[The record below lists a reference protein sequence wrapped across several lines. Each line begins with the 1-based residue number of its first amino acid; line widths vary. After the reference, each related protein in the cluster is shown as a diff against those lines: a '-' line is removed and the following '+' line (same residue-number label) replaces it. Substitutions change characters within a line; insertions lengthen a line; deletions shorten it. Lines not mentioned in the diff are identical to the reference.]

1 MRKITLIIILTTILI
16 SIASAEVIITQQPKI
31 SYNLGEII
39 TVPVT
44 LKPTTDIVGSF
55 NADLICNGQQINFYK
70 NGVSLKAGEEKRID
84 PSLVLTRELIGGL
97 EGDCKIKTYIGSEY
111 ALTNDFKIT
120 SVINL
125 KAETSVPE
133 IFPSESFIVKGTA
146 TKESGAE
153 VKGFA
158 EVKISPEG
166 ITADLNPII
175 DQLASVNNG
184 YFQVNLTV
192 PKDMRAGNYIITAR
206 VYERDSTSSI
216 TNEGSSTTSIIIKQF
231 PTNLEIFIETPE
243 VNPGESAKM
252 KVILH
257 DQTGESIETNT
268 TIKVNTDKGKLLEKL
283 DTATNQLV
291 EFPIAYN
298 EPPAVFKVTAS
309 SSGLESESSFKI
321 KEKQDIGIQI
331 MNGTLVITNKGNVPY
346 CNKTVLV
353 KIGNQT
359 LNIDI
364 CLGVDEDQKYKL
376 SAPDGEYEIEIITD
390 NDRIKEKVF
399 LTGSAIDIKQ
409 GSGAISLSRHPFI
422 WVFVILILGF
432 VAFTIFRKG
441 YRRSFIGRMD
451 IGKKGIKE
459 PEKTI
464 KIEKGSLIPAKERAE
479 VLLSIKGNQQDTSIV
494 GLKLKNFAEIL
505 ENKESVKETLEKIAN
520 ISDASKAFTHENQSN
535 ILFIFAPIK
544 TKTFQNETK
553 ALKFA
558 QDLKSIIDNHN
569 KLFKQKIDFGISLN
583 YGSIVAKLA
592 QNGLEFMPLGDLM
605 AKVKKIAFIS
615 KEDILLG
622 EKMKEK
628 LGPNVRVEKMS
639 VEGLNVYKIKEVK
652 YSQAHEKFIKQFLNR
667 QTSER
672 G

>member
-1 MRKITLIIILTTILI
+1 MKKIVLIIILTTILI
-16 SIASAEVIITQQPKI
+16 SMASAEVIITQQPKT
-31 SYNLGEII
+31 SYNLGEIVS
-39 TVPVT
+39 VPAI
-44 LKPTTDIVGSF
+44 LKSTTDIVGSF

-70 NGVSLKAGEEKRID
+70 NGVSLKAGEEKRMD

-97 EGDCKIKTYIGSEY
+97 EGECKIKTYIESEY

-125 KAETSVPE
+125 KVETSTPE
-133 IFPSESFIVKGTA
+133 IFPGESFIIKGTA

-158 EVKISPEG
+158 EVKISAES

-184 YFQVNLTV
+184 YFQVNITA
-192 PKDMRAGNYIITAR
+192 PKDMKAGNYIITAR

-216 TNEGSSTTSIIIKQF
+216 TNEGSSTTSIRIKQF

-243 VNPGESAKM
+243 VNPGTSAKI

-283 DTATNQLV
+283 DTATGQSV

-298 EPPAVFKVTAS
+298 EPPAIFKVTAS

-331 MNGTLVITNKGNVPY
+331 INGTLIITNKGNVPY
-346 CNKTVLV
+346 CNKTVLI

-359 LNIDI
+359 LNIDV
-364 CLGVDEDQKYKL
+364 CLGIDEDQKYKL
-376 SAPDGEYEIEIITD
+376 SAPDGEYEVEIITD

-399 LTGSAIDIKQ
+399 LTGSAIDIKE

-441 YRRSFIGRMD
+441 YKRSFIGN
-451 IGKKGIKE
+451 IAGKKGIKE

-479 VLLSIKGNQQDTSIV
+479 ISLSIKGNQQDISIV

-505 ENKESVKETLEKIAN
+505 ENKESVKETLERIAN
-520 ISDASKAFTHENQSN
+520 IADGSKAFTHENQSN

-544 TKTFQNETK
+544 TKTFQNEAK
-553 ALKFA
+553 ALKLA
-558 QDLKSIIDNHN
+558 QDLKSVIDNHN
-569 KLFKQKIDFGISLN
+569 KIFKQKIDFGISLN
-583 YGSIVAKLA
+583 YGSLVAKAA

-605 AKVKKIAFIS
+605 AKVKKIAFIA

-639 VEGLNVYKIKEVK
+639 VEGLNVYKIKEIK
-652 YSQAHEKFIKQFLNR
+652 DTQAHEKFIKQFLNR

-672 G
+672 R